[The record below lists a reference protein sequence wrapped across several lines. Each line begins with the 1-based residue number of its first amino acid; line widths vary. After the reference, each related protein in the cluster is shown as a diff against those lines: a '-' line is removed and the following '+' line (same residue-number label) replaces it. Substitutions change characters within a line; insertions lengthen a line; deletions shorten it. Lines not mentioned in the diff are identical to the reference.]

1 MSSPL
6 PHLPA
11 QPLGELPDNP
21 LGAPPRP
28 PLIGKREP
36 LHLPDLIR
44 QRRANGGGGRSTSA
58 PLPSLRRLS
67 GPNRPQGQAA
77 APIPLRRR
85 QPPAS
90 QAPVI
95 VTPPARP
102 ARPAPAAPAPRT
114 AVERPQRA
122 GQRRTATE
130 ARDEARG
137 HLRALYGPQIADHPQ
152 LGHAD
157 IRDRLNRYN
166 AAHARGFLAR
176 AHDAALASAQAE
188 VQQAQRANPGY
199 TPRGDNPPPP
209 APEPGMPPEVR
220 ARRAAQYAEMRETLD
235 ALRRPREGGQ
245 P

>member
-58 PLPSLRRLS
+58 PLPGLRRLS
-67 GPNRPQGQAA
+67 GANRPQAQAA

-85 QPPAS
+85 QGPAP

-95 VTPPARP
+95 VTPRPRP
-102 ARPAPAAPAPRT
+102 APPAAPAATPPPQPAQARPR
-114 AVERPQRA
+114 
-122 GQRRTATE
+122 RRTATE

-209 APEPGMPPEVR
+209 APEPGMPPEVK
-220 ARRAAQYAEMRETLD
+220 AKRAAQYAQMRDTLD
-235 ALRRPREGGQ
+235 ALRRPAAGGQ